1 MHDRVS
7 QPVEEIESIK
17 PNPSKRKRLRRKEK
31 KVKINNL
38 TFVGNNADGL
48 MNKLE
53 SLENILSE
61 NPSVVFLQEIR
72 SHRPGR
78 IKTPSSGKYT
88 WYELHR
94 TSSAEKGQKGGGIAL
109 GVVNVLTPSWI
120 SEGDDDCEAITVE
133 IWVEGFP
140 IRLICGYG
148 PQNYDQQYRKNKF
161 WDYLDKEVKN
171 ASNNGSACILQMD
184 GNLWAGKNIIKNDPK
199 NQNQN
204 GKYFEKFLNKNSPLT
219 VVNALPI

>member
-53 SLENILSE
+53 SLENILSK
-61 NPSVVFLQEIR
+61 NPSVAFLQEIR
-72 SHRPGR
+72 SHQPGC

-161 WDYLDKEVKN
+161 WDYLDKEVKK
-171 ASNNGSACILQMD
+171 CI
-184 GNLWAGKNIIKNDPK
+184 K
-199 NQNQN
+199 
-204 GKYFEKFLNKNSPLT
+204 
-219 VVNALPI
+219 